1 MQSGGAL
8 NFGSWRE
15 NPQYFLHLKKS
26 VRFLF
31 LEKKNLICSALSAWY
46 FTKTHRQQKANHMRL
61 QVFLSL
67 PRFLSHC
74 QVSTYLSAENPS
86 GCMRFQPKTCY
97 TFHPTGHR
105 SILLLFSLFPW
116 KLLNPSRTIFDLP
129 AFSTDPLIIIPT
141 TYRPGIKG
149 SFTLIAS
156 GNFSQRICVLNS
168 FSGPSSLAN
177 EDVVFKKLKMKK
189 EKYFHASVRI
199 TFSFNFSSV
208 SAPY

>member
-1 MQSGGAL
+1 MHIPIIILFFKVQYGLSPRFVIVYFQKDVQNQPLLIPLVDSWTNGTVLRFCFSFKPFFLTMQSGGAL

-105 SILLLFSLFPW
+105 SILLLFSLFP
-116 KLLNPSRTIFDLP
+116 
-129 AFSTDPLIIIPT
+129 
-141 TYRPGIKG
+141 
-149 SFTLIAS
+149 
-156 GNFSQRICVLNS
+156 
-168 FSGPSSLAN
+168 
-177 EDVVFKKLKMKK
+177 
-189 EKYFHASVRI
+189 
-199 TFSFNFSSV
+199 
-208 SAPY
+208 